1 MVVREGTT
9 DVQSILYVKT
19 SLISLNPTIF
29 KTNVRLPPD
38 DLVQKLREV
47 VRTIILTEN
56 DVEESQTGSEQM

>member
-38 DLVQKLREV
+38 DLVQKLRKV
-47 VRTIILTEN
+47 VRKIILRMTSKRVKPVVN
-56 DVEESQTGSEQM
+56 KI